1 MHRKAKAGVQDGCF
15 VCGCIAILRKMVR
28 DERDELLDKAVFE
41 QGPRAGKETI
51 SVSIWKNISDKENGR
66 VKRADSIIAVRP
78 PTDSFCINESP
89 SECFKHFCGC
99 PRRWPVLCWAQLAAL
114 WRCHKSHWLWEGVL
128 PVLGPEGCVLALPH
142 AAAGLEDS

>member
-1 MHRKAKAGVQDGCF
+1 M
-15 VCGCIAILRKMVR
+15 CGCIAILRKMVR

-66 VKRADSIIAVRP
+66 VKRADSIIAVRS

-89 SECFKHFCGC
+89 SECFEHFCGC

-114 WRCHKSHWLWEGVL
+114 WWCHKSHWLWEGVL
-128 PVLGPEGCVLALPH
+128 PVLDPEGCVLALPH